1 MEETIKES
9 MKEDVSTSARSS
21 PLPSGSQETSYPI
34 PGTSTY
40 KAISDD
46 SKCDYIVYM
55 IRSEGKVIAVLV
67 EAKATWHYSPAQV
80 SPFTS
85 LLDRLKS

>member
-1 MEETIKES
+1 VEETIKES

-67 EAKATWHYSPAQV
+67 EAKAAWHSLFQHSPAQV

-85 LLDRLKS
+85 PFR